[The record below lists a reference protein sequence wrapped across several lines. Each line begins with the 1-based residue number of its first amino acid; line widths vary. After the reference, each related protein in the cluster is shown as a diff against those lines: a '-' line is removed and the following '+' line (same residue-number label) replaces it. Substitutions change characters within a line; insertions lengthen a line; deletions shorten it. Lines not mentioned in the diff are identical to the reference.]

1 LGIARVDREAAGEAV
16 IEPGGEIIKV
26 EGEELNER
34 RTPTSNEE
42 GETVG
47 RRFLIML
54 TKNFEEEMDF
64 DFSCQQ
70 ECKISLICESADAVN
85 E

>member
-1 LGIARVDREAAGEAV
+1 VDGDRKRKVEHARSGIAWVDHEAAREAV
-16 IEPGGEIIKV
+16 IEPGGEIINV

-34 RTPTSNEE
+34 RTSTEE

-47 RRFLIML
+47 GRFLIML

-64 DFSCQQ
+64 GF
-70 ECKISLICESADAVN
+70 
-85 E
+85 